1 MIKIGVRPNL
11 IYPVMIITFIGLRKI
26 VEFLIK
32 YNSENT
38 GKYLLPLLI
47 FISKFIAGLIAMHLS
62 KYIIKSNSRKTIIGF
77 KLLHSKIKAPQADS
91 NLKIIVLIAFAS
103 YFDIIGT
110 MIRKYFNSAISSKKF
125 LDQESFKS
133 FQIIASALLCYFTI
147 RIKIYRHNWFCLII
161 ISICL
166 VIIIIIEMKEIS
178 LNDPTKSFTT
188 ILITIISCFGRAFL
202 DTIEK
207 YLFEFDDF
215 NPFKAMMFEGLINAI
230 LIICLDFFETNS
242 LKEGLSISLKS
253 ISLAPLIILL
263 ILYFIL
269 SALKNIYRVATIKLY
284 SPMTRALAESFLDP
298 IIIISS
304 WIIEYNN
311 PDNDKD
317 GFFWFYYGINIFL
330 SIIMTFCSCV
340 YNEFIVLYCCGLE
353 YNTYHE
359 VSKRCFSKEEN
370 LFLLEENSSSSDE
383 EEDSELKVSIN
394 DNNNTNN

>member
-11 IYPVMIITFIGLRKI
+11 IYPVMLITFIGLRKI
-26 VEFLIK
+26 VEILIK

-47 FISKFIAGLIAMHLS
+47 FISKFIAGFIAMHLS

-77 KLLHSKIKAPQADS
+77 KLLHSKIKAPKVDT

-125 LDQESFKS
+125 LEQESFKS

-147 RIKIYRHNWFCLII
+147 RIKIYRHNWFCLVI
-161 ISICL
+161 ISVCL
-166 VIIIIIEMKEIS
+166 AIIIIIEMNNLS
-178 LNDPTKSFTT
+178 LSKIERFTS
-188 ILITIISCFGRAFL
+188 IVITIISCFGRAFL

-207 YLFEFDDF
+207 YLFEFDDM
-215 NPFKAMMFEGLINAI
+215 NPFKVMMFEGLINAI
-230 LIICLDFFETNS
+230 SIISLDFIENS
-242 LKEGLSISLKS
+242 SIKEGLNISSKS
-253 ISLAPLIILL
+253 NSLLFLISLL
-263 ILYFIL
+263 ILYFIF

-284 SPMTRALAESFLDP
+284 SPMTRALAEAFLDP

-311 PDNDKD
+311 PENPVN
-317 GFFWFYYGINIFL
+317 GFFGFYYGINIFL

-340 YNEFIVLYCCGLE
+340 YNDFIVLYCCGLE
-353 YNTYHE
+353 YNTYLE

-394 DNNNTNN
+394 NNNNATN

>member
-11 IYPVMIITFIGLRKI
+11 IYPVMLITFIGLRKI
-26 VEFLIK
+26 VEILIK

-311 PDNDKD
+311 PENPEER
-317 GFFWFYYGINIFL
+317 FFGFYYGINIFL

-340 YNEFIVLYCCGLE
+340 YNDFIVLYCFGLE
-353 YNTYHE
+353 YNTYLE

>member
-1 MIKIGVRPNL
+1 MIRIGVRPNL
-11 IYPVMIITFIGLRKI
+11 IYPVMLIAFIGLRKI
-26 VEFLIK
+26 VEILLK

-47 FISKFIAGLIAMHLS
+47 FISKFIAGFIAMHLS
-62 KYIIKSNSRKTIIGF
+62 KYIIKSNSRKTLIGF
-77 KLLHSKIKAPQADS
+77 KLLHSKIKAPKVDT

-166 VIIIIIEMKEIS
+166 VIIVIIEMLDNSID
-178 LNDPTKSFTT
+178 DPMERFAN
-188 ILITIISCFGRAFL
+188 IIITIISCFGRAYL

-207 YLFEFDDF
+207 YLFEIDDM
-215 NPFKAMMFEGLINAI
+215 NPFKVMMFEGLINAI
-230 LIICLDFFETNS
+230 LIISLDFIENS
-242 LKEGLSISLKS
+242 PIKEGLNISSKS
-253 ISLAPLIILL
+253 NSLLFLISLL
-263 ILYFIL
+263 ILYFIF

-284 SPMTRALAESFLDP
+284 SPMTRALAEAFLDP

-311 PDNDKD
+311 PENPEER
-317 GFFWFYYGINIFL
+317 FFGFYYGINIFL

-340 YNEFIVLYCCGLE
+340 YNDFIVLYCFGLE
-353 YNTYHE
+353 YNTYLE

-370 LFLLEENSSSSDE
+370 LFLLEENSASSDE

-394 DNNNTNN
+394 DNNNTTN